1 MIRLQHFGSLLFLSG
16 IILFG
21 LMHVAIAF
29 HSPQLTGDFVSTL
42 SNAKGWIPYL
52 LSIVFM
58 LTGLFILL
66 DGILDERLEKEDREK
81 ESESRN

>member
-1 MIRLQHFGSLLFLSG
+1 MKSIQQLGSQLFLAG

-29 HSPQLTGDFVSTL
+29 HSPQFPGHFISTL
-42 SNAKGWIPYL
+42 TRIMGWVPYL

-58 LTGLFILL
+58 LIGAFILL
-66 DGILDERLEKEDREK
+66 NGILDKRLEKESK
-81 ESESRN
+81 E

>member
-1 MIRLQHFGSLLFLSG
+1 MKSRQQLGSLLFLSG
-16 IILFG
+16 VILFG

-29 HSPQLTGDFVSTL
+29 HSPQFPGNFVSTL
-42 SNAKGWIPYL
+42 TRVTGWIPYL

-66 DGILDERLEKEDREK
+66 NGVLDERLENESREK
-81 ESESRN
+81 ESE

>member
-1 MIRLQHFGSLLFLSG
+1 MKRAQQLGSLLFLSG

-21 LMHVAIAF
+21 IMHVAIAF
-29 HSPQLTGDFVSTL
+29 HSPQFPGDFIATL
-42 SNAKGWIPYL
+42 TQVMGWVPYL

-66 DGILDERLEKEDREK
+66 NGILDERLEKEDRK
-81 ESESRN
+81 KKSEQW